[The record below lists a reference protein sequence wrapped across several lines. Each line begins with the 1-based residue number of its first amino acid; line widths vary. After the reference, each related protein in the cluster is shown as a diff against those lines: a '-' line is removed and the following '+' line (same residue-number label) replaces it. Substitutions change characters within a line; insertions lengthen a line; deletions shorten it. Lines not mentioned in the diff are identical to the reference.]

1 MADLKKDSE
10 QSTGNIGGA
19 YVSGM
24 GVNATSKNVT
34 YNSTNPDNQDVA
46 SVSMSTLSVQMNPSP
61 LPSAEI
67 LEQYAKLIPDA
78 PERFLKLVEKEQDH
92 RFITEDTITDTNK
105 EIAKGKLAQ
114 IKRGQVFGF
123 ILALI
128 ILGLGT
134 LFVFTGHDTIAYVLF
149 VMSLASVIGIFVGK
163 GKDNPTSKE
172 KD

>member
-1 MADLKKDSE
+1 M
-10 QSTGNIGGA
+10 
-19 YVSGM
+19 SGM

-67 LEQYAKLIPDA
+67 LERYAKLIPDA

-92 RFITEDTITDTNK
+92 RFVTEDKITDTNK

-134 LFVFTGHDTIAYVLF
+134 LFVFTGHDTIAYILF

-163 GKDNPTSKE
+163 GKDNSTNKE